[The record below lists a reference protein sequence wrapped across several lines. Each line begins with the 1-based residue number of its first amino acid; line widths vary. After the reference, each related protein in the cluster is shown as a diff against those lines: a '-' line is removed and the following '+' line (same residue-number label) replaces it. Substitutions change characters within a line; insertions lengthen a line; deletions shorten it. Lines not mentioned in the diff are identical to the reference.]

1 MTDINLQNVINAFDE
16 LDFENRTT
24 KSLENARNRVQMKT
38 YLSSLD
44 YSLRRIKILEEVVSE
59 LVEEKQTELVKQE
72 HIQTYKAKVIL
83 LSREFKISY
92 QDVLS
97 IMLKLKQDEK

>member
-72 HIQTYKAKVIL
+72 HIQTYKAKVIQ

-97 IMLKLKQDEK
+97 IMLKLKQD

>member
-24 KSLENARNRVQMKT
+24 KNLENARNKVQMKT

-44 YSLRRIKILEEVVSE
+44 YSLRRMKILEEVVTE
-59 LVEEKQTELVKQE
+59 LVEEKQEELIKQE
-72 HIQTYKAKVIL
+72 HIQTYKSKLIQ

-92 QDVLS
+92 QDVLN
-97 IMLKLKQDEK
+97 IMVQLKQR

>member
-72 HIQTYKAKVIL
+72 HIQTYKAKIIQ

-97 IMLKLKQDEK
+97 IMLKLKQD

>member
-1 MTDINLQNVINAFDE
+1 MTDINLQNVIDAFDE

-24 KSLENARNRVQMKT
+24 KNLENARNKVQMKT

-44 YSLRRIKILEEVVSE
+44 YSLRRIKILEEVVAE
-59 LVEEKQTELVKQE
+59 LVEEKKEELIKQE
-72 HIQTYKAKVIL
+72 HIQTYKAKVIQ

-92 QDVLS
+92 QDVLN
-97 IMLKLKQDEK
+97 IMVQLQQR

>member
-24 KSLENARNRVQMKT
+24 KNLENARNRVQMKT

-44 YSLRRIKILEEVVSE
+44 YSLRRLKILEEVVSE
-59 LVEEKQTELVKQE
+59 IVEEKQIELLKQE
-72 HIQTYKAKVIL
+72 HIQTYKAKIIQ
-83 LSREFKISY
+83 LSREYKISY
-92 QDVLS
+92 QDVLN
-97 IMLKLKQDEK
+97 IMVKLKQ

>member
-24 KSLENARNRVQMKT
+24 KNLENARNRMQMKT

-44 YSLRRIKILEEVVSE
+44 YSLRRLKILEEVVSE
-59 LVEEKQTELVKQE
+59 IVEEKQTELVKQE
-72 HIQTYKAKVIL
+72 HIQTYKAKIIQ
-83 LSREFKISY
+83 LSREYKISY
-92 QDVLS
+92 QDVIN
-97 IMLKLKQDEK
+97 IMNKLKHQ

>member
-59 LVEEKQTELVKQE
+59 LVEEKQAELVKQE
-72 HIQTYKAKVIL
+72 HIQTYKAKVIQ

-97 IMLKLKQDEK
+97 IMLKLKQD

>member
-24 KSLENARNRVQMKT
+24 KNLENARNRMQMKT

-44 YSLRRIKILEEVVSE
+44 YSLRRLKILEEVVSE
-59 LVEEKQTELVKQE
+59 IVEEKTN
-72 HIQTYKAKVIL
+72 
-83 LSREFKISY
+83 
-92 QDVLS
+92 
-97 IMLKLKQDEK
+97 

>member
-24 KSLENARNRVQMKT
+24 KNLENARNRVQMKT

-44 YSLRRIKILEEVVSE
+44 YSLRRLKILEEVVSE
-59 LVEEKQTELVKQE
+59 IVEEKQIELVKQE
-72 HIQTYKAKVIL
+72 HIQTYKAKIIQ
-83 LSREFKISY
+83 LSREYKISY
-92 QDVLS
+92 QDVLN
-97 IMLKLKQDEK
+97 IMVKLKQ

>member
-72 HIQTYKAKVIL
+72 HIQTYKAKVIQ